1 MTIDRRTV
9 LSGLATAATRSAL
22 RHAGR
27 TDFGPRHLTNGI
39 SAGLTAGIG
48 RFLSHLTGDIFANS
62 VNGW

>member
-27 TDFGPRHLTNGI
+27 TDYRPRHWTNGV
-39 SAGLTAGIG
+39 SAGLTPGIG
-48 RFLSHLTGDIFANS
+48 CLPSHLTGDIFASS